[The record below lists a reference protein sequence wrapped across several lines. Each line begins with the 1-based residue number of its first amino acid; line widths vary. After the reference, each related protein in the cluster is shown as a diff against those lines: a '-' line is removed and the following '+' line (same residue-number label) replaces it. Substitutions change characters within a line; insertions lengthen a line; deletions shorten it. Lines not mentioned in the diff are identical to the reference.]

1 MAASGAVATGKAPVN
16 LTKMP
21 ARLLH
26 PKKVRGAEMRAPR
39 IKPVGSASRDYGKPD
54 PVDSP
59 YPPSYGSPFSDGG

>member
-26 PKKVRGAEMRAPR
+26 PKKVRDAEMRAPR
-39 IKPVGSASRDYGKPD
+39 IKPLATRDYGKQD
-54 PVDSP
+54 QAENP
-59 YPPSYGSPFSDGG
+59 YPSDYGG

>member
-26 PKKVRGAEMRAPR
+26 PKKVRDAEMRAPR
-39 IKPVGSASRDYGKPD
+39 IKPVGSSTRDYGKQEEPQN
-54 PVDSP
+54 P

>member
-26 PKKVRGAEMRAPR
+26 PKKVRDAEMRAPR
-39 IKPVGSASRDYGKPD
+39 IKPLGTRDYGKAEQPEN
-54 PVDSP
+54 P
-59 YPPSYGSPFSDGG
+59 YPSDYGG

>member
-26 PKKVRGAEMRAPR
+26 PKKVRDAEMRAPR
-39 IKPVGSASRDYGKPD
+39 IKPVGSTRDYGKQEPAAEN
-54 PVDSP
+54 P
-59 YPPSYGSPFSDGG
+59 YPPSYGSSFSDGG